1 MSVHIEQNELTIK
14 AYFSVPGAAPHA
26 GHQHEV
32 QLRPADRGAL
42 QDGPLLPRGLV
53 GVGAGEGDGDSNDDD
68 GVDDDDVAGDSLDA
82 EHKVSVTPGQPQ
94 QDCDRPGNTQLS
106 LVNTPNTLLSLA
118 RLTGPAWSR
127 RPRGNSS
134 GEPRL
139 INWLLRK
146 PRAGKQMA
154 TIRMYN
160 CDKLLFVAGRILTI

>member
-1 MSVHIEQNELTIK
+1 MGQNELTK
-14 AYFSVPGAAPHA
+14 SHFSVPGAAPSA

-53 GVGAGEGDGDSNDDD
+53 RVGAGEGDGDPDDD
-68 GVDDDDVAGDSLDA
+68 DNVDDDDVVAGHGLDA
-82 EHKVSVTPGQPQ
+82 EHEVSVTPGQPQ
-94 QDCDRPGNTQLS
+94 QDCHRPGNALPS
-106 LVNTPNTLLSLA
+106 LVNTPNTLLSLV
-118 RLTGPAWSR
+118 RSTGRAWSR

-146 PRAGKQMA
+146 PRAG
-154 TIRMYN
+154 
-160 CDKLLFVAGRILTI
+160 